1 MVVAEGTVK
10 INIEVD
16 EGNLDKIKK
25 KEAQQFSADVKGAG
39 MVQKGA
45 TGSKSAVSGFGGG
58 FVGNATKG
66 LNMAKGG
73 AMNPIGMV
81 QGMFGESGM
90 IGKHLMKFLP
100 KMLVKAIPFVGWAVL
115 AIELV
120 PIIIKEVIKGL
131 TSVGSPFD
139 KRFKRI
145 IKDEVSGFFTRE
157 EQQRRRLGLDPVIM
171 TTVVGFRNN
180 GGLQTVNTLNKV
192 AQTGVSGI
200 GLEMKAQGVQP

>member
-1 MVVAEGTVK
+1 MADDEVK
-10 INIEVD
+10 IKIAVD
-16 EGNLDKIKK
+16 SSEINKVRKDLGGSQSGGTSVLPKG
-25 KEAQQFSADVKGAG
+25 QGAG
-39 MVQKGA
+39 IG
-45 TGSKSAVSGFGGG
+45 KSATAGFGGG

>member
-1 MVVAEGTVK
+1 MYEVADDEVK
-10 INIEVD
+10 IKIAVD
-16 EGNLDKIKK
+16 SSEINKVRKDLGGSQSGGTSVLPKGT
-25 KEAQQFSADVKGAG
+25 KGAG
-39 MVQKGA
+39 IG
-45 TGSKSAVSGFGGG
+45 KSATAGFGGG

-73 AMNPIGMV
+73 AMNPM
-81 QGMFGESGM
+81 GM
-90 IGKHLMKFLP
+90 IQGSIMPMLMKFLP
-100 KMLVKAIPFVGWAVL
+100 KMLLKAIPVISWAIL
-115 AIELV
+115 AVELV
-120 PIIIKEVIKGL
+120 PIIIKEVIKAL
-131 TSVGSPFD
+131 TSVGAPFD

-157 EQQRRRLGLDPVIM
+157 DQQRRRLGLDPVIM

-200 GLEMKAQGVQP
+200 GLEMKAQGVQ

>member
-25 KEAQQFSADVKGAG
+25 KEAQQFSADLKGTGA
-39 MVQKGA
+39 VQKGA

-58 FVGNATKG
+58 MIGNATKG

-73 AMNPIGMV
+73 AMNPLSMIQGNILPMV
-81 QGMFGESGM
+81 
-90 IGKHLMKFLP
+90 MKFIP
-100 KMLVKAIPFVGWAVL
+100 KMLLKAIPVVGWALL
-115 AIELV
+115 AVEIV
-120 PIIIKEVIKGL
+120 PIIIKEVIKAL
-131 TSVGSPFD
+131 TSVGAPFD

-145 IKDEVSGFFTRE
+145 IKDEVNGFFTRE

-171 TTVVGFRNN
+171 TTVGGFRNN

-192 AQTGVSGI
+192 AQEGVSGI
-200 GLEMKAQGVQP
+200 GLTMKAQGVQ

>member
-25 KEAQQFSADVKGAG
+25 KEAQQFSADLKGTGA
-39 MVQKGA
+39 VQKGA

-58 FVGNATKG
+58 MLGNATQG

-73 AMNPIGMV
+73 AMNPMGMV

-90 IGKHLMKFLP
+90 IGKQLMKFLP
-100 KMLVKAIPFVGWAVL
+100 KMLTKAIPFVGWALL
-115 AIELV
+115 AVELL
-120 PIIIKEVIKGL
+120 PIIIKEVIKSL
-131 TSVGSPFD
+131 TSVGAPFD

-145 IKDEVSGFFTRE
+145 IKDEVNGFFTRE

-180 GGLQTVNTLNKV
+180 GGLQTVNTLNNV
-192 AQTGVSGI
+192 RETGVSGI
-200 GLEMKAQGVQP
+200 GLTMKAQGVQP

>member
-25 KEAQQFSADVKGAG
+25 KEAQQFSADLKGTGA
-39 MVQKGA
+39 VQKGA

-58 FVGNATKG
+58 MIGNATKG

-73 AMNPIGMV
+73 AMNPLSMIQGNILPMV
-81 QGMFGESGM
+81 
-90 IGKHLMKFLP
+90 MKFIP
-100 KMLVKAIPFVGWAVL
+100 KMLLKAIPVVGWALL
-115 AIELV
+115 AVEIV
-120 PIIIKEVIKGL
+120 PIIIKEVIKAL
-131 TSVGSPFD
+131 TSVGAPFD

-145 IKDEVSGFFTRE
+145 IKDEVNGFFTRE

-200 GLEMKAQGVQP
+200 GLTMKAQGVQ

>member
-1 MVVAEGTVK
+1 MADDEVK
-10 INIEVD
+10 IKIAVD
-16 EGNLDKIKK
+16 SSEINKVRKDLGGSQSGGTSVLP
-25 KEAQQFSADVKGAG
+25 KGQG
-39 MVQKGA
+39 VGI
-45 TGSKSAVSGFGGG
+45 GKSATAGLGGG
-58 FVGNATKG
+58 FVGQATQG

-73 AMNPIGMV
+73 ATNPIGMV
-81 QGMFGESGM
+81 QDMFGESGM

-100 KMLVKAIPFVGWAVL
+100 KMLVKAIPVIGWAMLSV
-115 AIELV
+115 ELV
-120 PIIIKEVIKGL
+120 PIIIKEVIKAL

-145 IKDEVSGFFTRE
+145 IKDEVNGFFTRE

-192 AQTGVSGI
+192 AQTGVSDI
-200 GLEMKAQGVQP
+200 GLTMKAQGVQ